1 MVGRSRGS
9 GADCAGPGLSSFSA
23 SCVILGMLLT
33 LLASI
38 SLPVKMEI
46 TQLPWRLKERAQL
59 PGTVS
64 DILRA
69 P

>member
-1 MVGRSRGS
+1 MVGKSRGS
-9 GADCAGPGLSSFSA
+9 GADRVGPDLSSSTA

-33 LLASI
+33 LSASI
-38 SLPVKMEI
+38 SLPVKMQI
-46 TQLPWRLKERAQL
+46 TQLPWRIKEQAQL